1 MPSERLM
8 HASPAVVTVW
18 SDIGCPWATLA
29 LATLRA
35 AAHDRADEL
44 LVDHRA
50 FPLELFN
57 RQPTPKLIL
66 DAEIVAIAAR
76 RPELG
81 WRLWTGPEHQYPVT
95 TLPAMEAVQ
104 AAKQPDVGGLAASDQ
119 LDEALRHAFYVDG
132 LCISMHSVLLEIA
145 AQCDRVDESALAS
158 ALARGEGRT
167 QVYQDWE
174 IARGPRV
181 EGSPHL
187 FTSGGYDQHNPGV
200 DYHWTAPPGKG
211 FPLLEQY
218 DPEWADTLLTQ
229 LGS

>member
-1 MPSERLM
+1 MTAEGLA
-8 HASPAVVTVW
+8 HADPGVVTVW

-29 LATLRA
+29 LATLRSA
-35 AAHDRADEL
+35 ARARGQDL

-104 AAKQPDVGGLAASDQ
+104 AAKSPEAGGLAASDQ
-119 LDEALRHAFYVDG
+119 LDAALRHAFYAEG
-132 LCISMHSVLLEIA
+132 RCISLHPVILEIA
-145 AQCDRVDESALAS
+145 SDCDRVDEFALAA
-158 ALARGEGRT
+158 ALARGDGRA
-167 QVYQDWE
+167 QVHEDWE
-174 IARGPRV
+174 IARGPHV
-181 EGSPHL
+181 QGSPHL
-187 FTSGGYDQHNPGV
+187 FAAGGYDRHNPGA
-200 DYHWTAPPGKG
+200 DYRWTAPPGKG
-211 FPLLEQY
+211 FPLLEHY
-218 DPEWADTLLTQ
+218 DPEWADHLLNR
-229 LGS
+229 LGR